1 MSKTRESQ
9 WDGKLESLLLGTSSG
24 TLLDNTALPQ
34 DEPLLILGYELNAL
48 NGLEGNGVFTGRN
61 LDEQSQPSEL
71 ELSQFDSMPFIQ
83 SQDDGK
89 RLAVAVH
96 ELL

>member
-1 MSKTRESQ
+1 MSKTRESR
-9 WDGKLESLLLGTSSG
+9 WDGKLESLLSGTSSG
-24 TLLDNTALPQ
+24 SVLDNTALPQ
-34 DEPLLILGYELNAL
+34 DEPLLILGYELNAS

-71 ELSQFDSMPFIQ
+71 ELSQFDSMPLIQ
-83 SQDDGK
+83 SQDDRE
-89 RLAVAVH
+89 RLPVAVH

>member
-1 MSKTRESQ
+1 MSKTRESR

-24 TLLDNTALPQ
+24 TVLDSSALPQ

-61 LDEQSQPSEL
+61 LDEQSQSSEL
-71 ELSQFDSMPFIQ
+71 ELSQFDSMPLIQ
-83 SQDDGK
+83 SQDDRE
-89 RLAVAVH
+89 RLPVAVH